1 MKIQYLRNNKINQS
15 KTSNEIYGLKV
26 YEDIISSSVAF
37 NDRPVAQQL
46 MNDIDNHIVTEVVVH
61 SIALLGNSTMDILY
75 TLKRLARKGINVISK
90 TEGFETMFYGT
101 ENPMA
106 KMMISML
113 TTFSELE
120 INRIKAS
127 QLKGIAMAKAKGNYQ
142 KNGGKPKESIEQFFM
157 KKKNSKCYDF
167 IKNKGKSL
175 REASAL
181 SGVSY
186 GTSAKI
192 SRYIKRG
199 VLL

>member
-90 TEGFETMFYGT
+90 
-101 ENPMA
+101 
-106 KMMISML
+106 IVD
-113 TTFSELE
+113 EL
-120 INRIKAS
+120 IIIR
-127 QLKGIAMAKAKGNYQ
+127 
-142 KNGGKPKESIEQFFM
+142 
-157 KKKNSKCYDF
+157 F
-167 IKNKGKSL
+167 IQPLFDEK
-175 REASAL
+175 
-181 SGVSY
+181 
-186 GTSAKI
+186 
-192 SRYIKRG
+192 
-199 VLL
+199 